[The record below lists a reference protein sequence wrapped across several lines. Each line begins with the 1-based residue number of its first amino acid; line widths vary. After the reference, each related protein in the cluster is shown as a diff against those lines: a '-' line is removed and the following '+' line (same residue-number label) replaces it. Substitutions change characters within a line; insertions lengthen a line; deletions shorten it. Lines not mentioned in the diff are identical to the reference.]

1 MKRWLFILL
10 CLYMAAC
17 ATHAAGDFRFR
28 RLSVEDGLSSN
39 TVRDIVQDSRGFIW
53 IGTNEGLD
61 RYDGNAV
68 KTFRCGTA
76 ASFITALHDDG
87 TRLWVGTEEGVY
99 LFSYESESFT
109 RFTQAATDDGGED
122 IHSRVNQIV
131 PDMDGNLWIT
141 TMGQGLFR
149 YNVAAGNLYRFPF
162 EENGGLMSSVYVD
175 TENQIWTMSVWGTQP
190 LLKLDKAEGRF
201 KPVEPHYDKAGY
213 DCRSLVMVQD
223 GDQYLWLGTWENGLQ
238 RLDRY
243 TGNVTTYLHPSQA
256 GGVTHIHSLLVY
268 GPQQL
273 LVGSDDGLL
282 LFHTV
287 TGEYKSFVEDAAN
300 PYALSNRFVY
310 PLMKDVE
317 GGVWIGTYYGGVN
330 YIAPHTEQF
339 ESFNTLPGAEAVN
352 GMVVGGFC
360 EDGAGHI
367 WISSDDGG
375 LSRYCPQEERF
386 THYVPKGLASPFYNV
401 HALAM
406 DGDDL
411 WIGTYT
417 GGVNVLDTKSGRFR
431 NYNKTAAPGSLDSS
445 SSYAIYKDSRGRV
458 WVATMSGLNRY
469 NPASDDF
476 TRIKTLNVIVI
487 DIDEDAAGNL
497 WLSTQGKGLFKY
509 NPDSGEWTQYTTEN
523 TAGALPADQVNC
535 MYTSGD
541 SIYWIGTMN
550 GLCRYLPAEGRF
562 EPVAL
567 TIPGNDICYI
577 VEDQHV
583 LWMTTTQG
591 LVRYLPGDG
600 CKVFMKDDGLQ
611 SNQFMPNAGL
621 KASDG
626 KIYIGSVNGIN
637 AFYPYK
643 IKTNRHVP
651 PVFITG
657 LEVFNKEVAVG
668 GGLLKASLV
677 GASRL
682 DLSYRENVF
691 SLSFAALSYCV
702 PGKNQFSYRLEGFD
716 KAWNNVGSHH
726 KATYTNLPAG
736 KYLFQVKGTNN
747 DGVWNEEGCSLLIVI
762 HPPFYFTL
770 GFKIAYVVL
779 ALAIILWV
787 VWYVL
792 QRVKK
797 RQAEEI
803 ERLNAAKE
811 HEVHEAKINF
821 FTRIAHEIRTPVSL
835 IIGPLEKI
843 MTSGTQL
850 PAAVREDLRIINSNS
865 RRLLFLINQLLDFR
879 KVEQEKVDLRF
890 VWIDLP
896 SLLQGVCGRFRPTI
910 EQSGAQLTVS
920 CPQER
925 IRVMADE
932 EALTKVVSNL
942 LTNAGKYTKDR
953 VDVSCKVHE
962 DRQVYEIAVADNG
975 MGIAREEQDKIFK
988 PFYRGTGEMPGTGLG
1003 LSIVKS
1009 IVAMHGGGIH
1019 VISEPGKGSTFTV
1032 TLPIE
1037 QDAAPQQTVPA
1048 DAALQEAPIDIL
1060 QESTASKASKERST
1074 MLIVEDNH
1082 DMSYF
1087 LSSIFSD
1094 RYTILVAEDGQAAL
1108 ELLQANDVAFIV
1120 SDWMMPRMDGVQLCR
1135 AVRADWKTS
1144 HIPFILLTARTDTP
1158 SKIAGMDC
1166 GADIYIEKPFSVQ
1179 YLEACIHNL
1188 TELRGMLR
1196 AKFSKMPL
1204 VPLTTIARNATDD
1217 SFLARLNH
1225 VIEENFSNPE
1235 LTVDFLAAELCISRS
1250 SLFAK
1255 IKAVADVTPNELI
1268 QVARLKRAAVLLRQN
1283 KYRINEICYM
1293 VGFNTPSYFTKCFQK
1308 QFGVKPGDFAASQ
1321 G

>member
-10 CLYMAAC
+10 YLYMAAGII
-17 ATHAAGDFRFR
+17 HAADGFRFR

-39 TVRDIVQDSRGFIW
+39 TVRAIEQDSRGFIW
-53 IGTNEGLD
+53 IGTDEGLN
-61 RYDGNAV
+61 RYDGVAV
-68 KTFRCGTA
+68 KVFRCGTP
-76 ASFITALHDDG
+76 ASSITALHDDG

-99 LFSYESESFT
+99 LFSYESESLS
-109 RFTQAATDDGGED
+109 RFTLTATEGDEE
-122 IHSRVNQIV
+122 IHTRVNQII

-149 YNVAAGNLYRFPF
+149 YNVADARLYQFPF
-162 EENGGLMSSVYVD
+162 EENSGLMSSVFVD
-175 TENQIWTMSVWGTQP
+175 SENQIWTMSVWGEEA
-190 LLKLDKAEGRF
+190 LAKLDKADGRF
-201 KPVEPHYDKAGY
+201 KPVTPVYAKQKHDY
-213 DCRSLVMVQD
+213 RSLVMVED
-223 GDQYLWLGTWENGLQ
+223 DARTLWLGTWEDGLQ
-238 RLDRY
+238 RFDRY
-243 TGNVTTYLHPSQA
+243 TGTIETYLHPSQA
-256 GGVTHIHSLLVY
+256 GGIMHIHSLLVY

-282 LFHTV
+282 LFNTASA
-287 TGEYKSFVEDAAN
+287 TCKTFVADAAN

-330 YIAPHTEQF
+330 YIAPNTDQF
-339 ESFNTLPGAEAVN
+339 EGFTMLPGAEAVN
-352 GMVVGGFC
+352 GTVVGRFC
-360 EDGAGHI
+360 EDEAGNI

-375 LSRYCPQEERF
+375 LSRYSPKEGRF
-386 THYVPKGLASPFYNV
+386 THHVPKGLSTPFYNV
-401 HALAM
+401 HALSM
-406 DGDDL
+406 DGKEL

-417 GGVNVLDTKSGRFR
+417 GGVDVLDTRSGTFR
-431 NYNKTAAPGSLDSS
+431 NYNSTGLPGSLDSS
-445 SSYAIYKDSRGRV
+445 SSYAIYKDSKGRV

-469 NPASDDF
+469 NRESDDF
-476 TRIKTLNVIVI
+476 TRIKTLDALTI
-487 DIDEDAAGNL
+487 DIDEDADGNL

-509 NPDSGEWTQYTTEN
+509 NPDSGEWTAYNYEN
-523 TAGALPADQVNC
+523 TAGGLPSDEVNC
-535 MYTSGD
+535 LYVAADGTL
-541 SIYWIGTMN
+541 WAGTMN
-550 GLCRYLPAEGRF
+550 GLCRRLPGGERF
-562 EPVAL
+562 EHIAL
-567 TIPGNDICYI
+567 TLPSSDIRYI

-583 LWMTTTQG
+583 LWMTTAQG
-591 LVRYLPGDG
+591 LVRYRPGDG
-600 CKVFMKDDGLQ
+600 CQVFLREDGLQ
-611 SNQFMPNAGL
+611 SDQFMPNAGL

-626 KIYIGSVNGIN
+626 KIYIGAVSGFN

-643 IKTNRHVP
+643 IKTNREVP
-651 PVFITG
+651 PVYITG

-668 GGLLKASLV
+668 EGVLRRSLV
-677 GASRL
+677 GADRL

-716 KAWNNVGSHH
+716 KAWNDVGSNH

-747 DGVWNEEGCSLLIVI
+747 DGVWNDAGCSLLIVI
-762 HPPFYFTL
+762 HPPFYLTL

-779 ALAIILWV
+779 ALALLIAAAWYV
-787 VWYVL
+787 VW
-792 QRVKK
+792 RVKK
-797 RQAEEI
+797 RQAQAM

-811 HEVHEAKINF
+811 REVHEAKINF

-843 MTSGTQL
+843 MTSGAQL

-910 EQSGAQLTVS
+910 EQSGAQLTLT
-920 CPQER
+920 CPEAG

-962 DRQVYEIAVADNG
+962 DRQVYEITVADNG
-975 MGIAREEQDKIFK
+975 VGIAREEQDKIFK
-988 PFYRGTGEMPGTGLG
+988 PFYRGSGEMPGTGLG
-1003 LSIVKS
+1003 LSIVKN

-1019 VISEPGKGSTFTV
+1019 VVSEPGKGATFTV

-1037 QDAAPQQTVPA
+1037 QDAAPQQTAPA

-1060 QESTASKASKERST
+1060 QESTASKASKERQT

-1082 DMSYF
+1082 DMSDF

-1135 AVRADWKTS
+1135 AVRANWKTS

-1217 SFLARLNH
+1217 SFLARLNQ

-1268 QVARLKRAAVLLRQN
+1268 QVARLKRAAVLLREN